1 MLQLSRLP
9 LNLSIIGF
17 MYTYTRL
24 HIFLPDNIHSAWSAP
39 VSYLFPVGV
48 NFLLPVFRHI
58 GSINEIIPDVPEFLF
73 SVHLLYTYVI
83 YMMVCQ

>member
-1 MLQLSRLP
+1 
-9 LNLSIIGF
+9 

-24 HIFLPDNIHSAWSAP
+24 HIILPDNIHSAWSAP
-39 VSYLFPVGV
+39 VSYLLPVGV

-58 GSINEIIPDVPEFLF
+58 GSIIEIIPDVLELF
-73 SVHLLYTYVI
+73 SVHLLYTYDI